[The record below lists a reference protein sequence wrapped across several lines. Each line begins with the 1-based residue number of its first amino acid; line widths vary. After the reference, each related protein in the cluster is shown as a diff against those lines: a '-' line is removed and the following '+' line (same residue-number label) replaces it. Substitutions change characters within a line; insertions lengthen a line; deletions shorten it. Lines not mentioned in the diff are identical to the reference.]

1 VSSLD
6 PRIEAVR
13 ERYGLARDDFWEL
26 PQKKG
31 TWVAKHA
38 ALEVAAVKANIRF
51 DMPVIV
57 EANGGEGVAAVCV
70 QGEMEGRFEW
80 SLGEASPKNNKN
92 AYPWAMAEKR
102 AKDRVILKLIGIHGL
117 IYSEEEADDF
127 KASRP
132 APAVGF
138 MADGRND
145 AAKEALK
152 QQLVASTREP
162 PPDEPLKTRYKYGNI
177 SVAMMRDLWT
187 EMRKVLDG
195 CYSLDELAAMWLSRS
210 FQDALKQLSPG
221 WRDYMLEHK
230 QGCVAIF
237 EAAKPVRT
245 LGDRLDQME
254 QEGAGGPQ

>member
-1 VSSLD
+1 MTALD

-51 DMPVIV
+51 DMPEII
-57 EANGGEGVAAVCV
+57 EANGGEGVAAIVV
-70 QGEMEGRFEW
+70 RGTMGERSVW
-80 SLGEASPKNNKN
+80 SIGECSPKNNRN
-92 AYPWAMAEKR
+92 SYPWAMAEKR
-102 AKDRVILKLIGIHGL
+102 AVDRVILKLIGIHGL

-132 APAVGF
+132 APAAPANGHEV
-138 MADGRND
+138 
-145 AAKEALK
+145 LK

-187 EMRKVLDG
+187 EMRKTLDG

-245 LGDRLDQME
+245 LGDHLDQME
-254 QEGAGGPQ
+254 AQEAGGPQ